1 MKGVNGVGDGSTINV
16 AIYGRVSTEHEEQM
30 SAMENQCAW
39 YESIAQNHSEWN
51 IVERYYDKGITG
63 TAMQKTTC
71 IYENAERC

>member
-39 YESIAQNHSEWN
+39 YESIAQNHR
-51 IVERYYDKGITG
+51 I
-63 TAMQKTTC
+63 
-71 IYENAERC
+71 IY